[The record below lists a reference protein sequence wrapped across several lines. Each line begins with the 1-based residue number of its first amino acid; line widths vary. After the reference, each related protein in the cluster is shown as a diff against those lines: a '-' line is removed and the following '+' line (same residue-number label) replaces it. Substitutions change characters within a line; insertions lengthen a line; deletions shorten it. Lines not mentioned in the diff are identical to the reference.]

1 MAHAENNQLLPAYL
15 VVGDD
20 TLKKEAVMKR
30 MRIRLEKLGD
40 LSFNSDTFNGETS
53 TGQEIV
59 SACQTIPFASEKRL
73 VQVNDVE
80 KLKKSD
86 AEEVIAYLNDPAST
100 TVLML
105 MAEKLAK
112 NTRLYKAVAALGKTA
127 IIDSARPAKR
137 NLTAHVRN
145 MAPTHGVTLTDG
157 AAAAL
162 VDLLGEDTVRIDN
175 ELKKIALSGSGNG
188 AVTEEDIR
196 RIVARETEAK
206 PWDLTDA
213 LAARDLKRAIS
224 VRRRMPSVTPYA
236 LLGMCIGR
244 IRDLIC
250 VKSMSA
256 HGASASQIAREINV
270 PDWKMKMFFNWARGY
285 QAHELRGALARAL
298 ACDREMKSGANADA
312 AFDEWMISV
321 ISR

>member
-1 MAHAENNQLLPAYL
+1 MANVENNQLLPAYL

-20 TLKKEAVMKR
+20 SLKKEAVLRR

-40 LSFNSDTFNGETS
+40 LSFNSDSFSGETA

-73 VQVNDVE
+73 VQVNDAD
-80 KLKKSD
+80 KLKKPD
-86 AEEVIAYLNDPAST
+86 AEELVSYLKAPADT

-105 MAEKLAK
+105 IAEKLAK

-127 IIDSARPAKR
+127 VIDCTRPEKKNMA
-137 NLTAHVRN
+137 AHVRN

-162 VDLLGEDTVRIDN
+162 VELLGEDTVRIDN

-196 RIVARETEAK
+196 RIVSRETEAK

-224 VRRRMPSVTPYA
+224 ARRGMPNASPYS
-236 LLGMCIGR
+236 LLGMCVSR
-244 IRDLIC
+244 IRELIC
-250 VKSMSA
+250 VKSMTA
-256 HGASASQIAREINV
+256 QGAGSSQIAKEIGA
-270 PDWKMKMFFNWARGY
+270 PDWKMKMFSAWARKYRGS
-285 QAHELRGALARAL
+285 ELRAALATAL
-298 ACDREMKSGANADA
+298 TCEREMKSGANPDA